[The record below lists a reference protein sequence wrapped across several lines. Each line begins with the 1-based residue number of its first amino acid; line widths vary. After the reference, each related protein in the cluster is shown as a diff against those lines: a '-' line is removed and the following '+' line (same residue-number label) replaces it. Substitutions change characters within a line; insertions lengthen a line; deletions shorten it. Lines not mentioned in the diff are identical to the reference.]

1 MQIFM
6 LKQHFYVIFFN
17 KYSMIQKRH
26 ISPVCASILLPAGA
40 SKMLAHINNYK
51 KHKRDACVSVRENRY
66 NKLQI
71 LFIKKRYI
79 PHQPRKLGAFYCRF
93 FKNFVEQFVG

>member
-1 MQIFM
+1 M
-6 LKQHFYVIFFN
+6 LWFFY

-26 ISPVCASILLPAGA
+26 ISPVCASILL
-40 SKMLAHINNYK
+40 AHINNYR